1 MRPDADC
8 SDDAVL
14 GGRLRLLQPRSGHR
28 FGHDAILLAAAV
40 HATAGEHVLELGS
53 GVGAAGLALAARIPG
68 LFVGLLEID
77 ARLAELAQENARRNG
92 LADRV
97 TTYCLDATAPPVA
110 FAEAGLDAARFDH
123 VLS

>member
-40 HATAGEHVLELGS
+40 CARAGERAVELGS

-68 LFVGLLEID
+68 LSVSLVEVDPALT
-77 ARLAELAQENARRNG
+77 ALATENARRNG

-97 TTYCLDATAPPVA
+97 STHCLDATAPAVG
-110 FAEAGLDAARFDH
+110 FAEAELAA
-123 VLS
+123 